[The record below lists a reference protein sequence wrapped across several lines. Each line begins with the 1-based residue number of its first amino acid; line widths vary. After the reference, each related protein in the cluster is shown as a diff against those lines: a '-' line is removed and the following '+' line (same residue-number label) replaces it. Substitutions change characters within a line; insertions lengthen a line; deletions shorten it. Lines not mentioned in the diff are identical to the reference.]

1 MLQLSK
7 AFMKKK
13 EKMIFINEMIVRI
26 IKKIFRKAS
35 RNYQLKN
42 ETGLQRGLIID
53 LKIRKEKFTD
63 NNKKTK
69 TLGKELVTTFESFH
83 EKEKEDDFYN
93 EDDCTN

>member
-1 MLQLSK
+1 
-7 AFMKKK
+7 
-13 EKMIFINEMIVRI
+13 MIVRI
-26 IKKIFRKAS
+26 IKEIFRKAS

-69 TLGKELVTTFESFH
+69 TLEKEFVTTFFY
-83 EKEKEDDFYN
+83 EKEREDDFYN

>member
-42 ETGLQRGLIID
+42 ETGINDRF
-53 LKIRKEKFTD
+53 K
-63 NNKKTK
+63 NKKRK
-69 TLGKELVTTFESFH
+69 IHGQ
-83 EKEKEDDFYN
+83 
-93 EDDCTN
+93 

>member
-1 MLQLSK
+1 MNLFAEFNLS
-7 AFMKKK
+7 
-13 EKMIFINEMIVRI
+13 
-26 IKKIFRKAS
+26 
-35 RNYQLKN
+35 
-42 ETGLQRGLIID
+42 
-53 LKIRKEKFTD
+53 